1 MSEQPPIDAPIAIAW
16 LSKADLLH
24 ARPDLEKRAGELT
37 QAEVEYLA
45 EKLGDA
51 LQESYWLA
59 LEVVLDDYVSRVEGE
74 GE

>member
-1 MSEQPPIDAPIAIAW
+1 MSEQPPIDTPIAISW

-24 ARPDLEKRAGELT
+24 ARPDLEKRVGELDE
-37 QAEVEYLA
+37 AEVEYLA

-59 LEVVLDDYVSRVEGE
+59 LEVVLDDYVNRVEGE